1 MSPNNVHDSN
11 YPFACY
17 VFSSRIVSLLAGALP
32 QRLPLTLLSFHILP
46 HTVKNTYLSSP
57 SCPPIQ
63 HHAISKVPRPS
74 PSPSPP
80 PSRDHATT
88 HRTPTLTY
96 KPIRP
101 VLPDAYPD
109 RQPYPP
115 IKKRKHAQNTSR
127 TTISSPSPY
136 LPEQPPLPPPP
147 RQPRATIPIKQPYH
161 F

>member
-17 VFSSRIVSLLAGALP
+17 VFSSRIISLLAGALP

-57 SCPPIQ
+57 SCPPTQ

-88 HRTPTLTY
+88 HRIAPHLPTNPSDPFSQDR
-96 KPIRP
+96 KP
-101 VLPDAYPD
+101 
-109 RQPYPP
+109 QPP
-115 IKKRKHAQNTSR
+115 IKKRKHVQRTSR
-127 TTISSPSPY
+127 ITIPSPSPY
-136 LPEQPPLPPPP
+136 LPAQPPLPPPP